1 MRVSRLSNVLPTE
14 YPKMP
19 RTKMRRNSV
28 SSETYNRAYNL
39 MSDRQKKAM
48 QNLYEKAFRANG
60 MVDYRDVQECVA
72 EIVMASL
79 EENDD

>member
-1 MRVSRLSNVLPTE
+1 MSDPL
-14 YPKMP
+14 
-19 RTKMRRNSV
+19 
-28 SSETYNRAYNL
+28 YNKAYNL
-39 MSDRQKKAM
+39 MTDRQKKAM
-48 QNLYEKAFRANG
+48 QNLYEKVFRASG